1 MPVDRTIS
9 GKYRVAVMT
18 ALGVLT
24 VVLWLACMLFG
35 SVDIPSDR
43 IVAIVFGLSDGADED
58 TWRTIILMSRLP
70 ATTTA
75 MLAGMALALAGLQ
88 MQTTFNN
95 PLAGPSILGVSTGSS
110 LGVAVVLLASGGAVT
125 GQFGIATA
133 SILGAILGAG
143 CILLLLLGFSRIV
156 KSTAMLLIVGII
168 IGYLASSLI
177 SLLNFFAT
185 QEGVHSFVIWGMGS
199 FGGMTLER
207 LGIFAPLCIIGIA
220 ASFLYVKPLDAML
233 LGDNYARNLGVN
245 VRRTRNALLLLAG
258 GLTALVTAFCGP
270 IGFIGLV
277 VPHIARLIIRT
288 SSHIWVV
295 GATALSGSAIMLLC
309 QLISVMPQS
318 RIIPINAITPLIGAP
333 IIIYIIVNRNK
344 IFYLR

>member
-1 MPVDRTIS
+1 MGH
-9 GKYRVAVMT
+9 GKFRRHD
-18 ALGVLT
+18 
-24 VVLWLACMLFG
+24 FG
-35 SVDIPSDR
+35 KIGHFCASVYHR
-43 IVAIVFGLSDGADED
+43 YC
-58 TWRTIILMSRLP
+58 
-70 ATTTA
+70 
-75 MLAGMALALAGLQ
+75 
-88 MQTTFNN
+88 
-95 PLAGPSILGVSTGSS
+95 S
-110 LGVAVVLLASGGAVT
+110 LV
-125 GQFGIATA
+125 
-133 SILGAILGAG
+133 
-143 CILLLLLGFSRIV
+143 
-156 KSTAMLLIVGII
+156 
-168 IGYLASSLI
+168 
-177 SLLNFFAT
+177 
-185 QEGVHSFVIWGMGS
+185 
-199 FGGMTLER
+199 
-207 LGIFAPLCIIGIA
+207 
-220 ASFLYVKPLDAML
+220 LYVKPLDAML

-318 RIIPINAITPLIGAP
+318 SIIPINAITPLIGAP